1 MEDNREYIMDP
12 HNWNNIRRYLIW
24 TFILIVVLLMTNL
37 GFAKSKDKLY
47 CVMEKIYSSDGE
59 YLLESKMVCRDGNIG
74 PTYWEIFAEFYYG
87 NADNIPEYCRYVNAE
102 GQGFFI
108 PKKMCLNKDGQW
120 EKP

>member
-1 MEDNREYIMDP
+1 
-12 HNWNNIRRYLIW
+12 
-24 TFILIVVLLMTNL
+24 
-37 GFAKSKDKLY
+37 
-47 CVMEKIYSSDGE
+47 MEKIYSSDGE
-59 YLLESKMVCRDGNIG
+59 YLLESKMICRDGNIG
-74 PTYWEIFAEFYYG
+74 PTYWEMFSEFYYG